1 MELSAT
7 RYQTMNDPQVTAI
20 VEVPIT
26 LRPDTR
32 HRSPHLKRWRDG
44 MRHLLQILSAS
55 PTFFFRLG
63 LVTVALNWGVLL
75 VGLGWG
81 PIPLPYVNLFGLHTM
96 MFALLGTLPG
106 SQHLRRR
113 PVAGGALR

>member
-1 MELSAT
+1 
-7 RYQTMNDPQVTAI
+7 MNDPQVTAI

-44 MRHLLQILSAS
+44 MRHLLQIL
-55 PTFFFRLG
+55 RLG
-63 LVTVALNWGVLL
+63 LVTVALIWGVLL